1 MIRRIL
7 LGAAIIGAS
16 LSRLN
21 CDLVFTVDVEVTRQ
35 PFLGCFKGA
44 ITEPATAGELTIVL
58 EPPGPG
64 IEDGGIVGGCMTATD
79 PSFSASMTG
88 QVLEDETQARFA
100 VMPDGG
106 RPSFVLL
113 VTRQPEEGNAT
124 VLTLVNESNMP
135 FQKADEVPRCATTV
149 TCADL
154 GLSQSFL
161 PGSGS

>member
-7 LGAAIIGAS
+7 LGAAIISLS

-21 CDLVFTVDVEVTRQ
+21 CDLVFPLKDPATRL

-44 ITEPATAGELTIVL
+44 ITSPATGGELTVIL
-58 EPPGPG
+58 EAAAGVA
-64 IEDGGIVGGCMTATD
+64 DGAVMAGCLKATD

-88 QVLEDETQARFA
+88 QVLEDSTQARFS

-106 RPSFVLL
+106 RPAFVLL

-124 VLTLVNESNMP
+124 ALTLVNESDRP
-135 FQKADEVPRCATTV
+135 FQEARDVPRCDPAV

-154 GLSQSFL
+154 GLSQAFL
-161 PGSGS
+161 PGGGS